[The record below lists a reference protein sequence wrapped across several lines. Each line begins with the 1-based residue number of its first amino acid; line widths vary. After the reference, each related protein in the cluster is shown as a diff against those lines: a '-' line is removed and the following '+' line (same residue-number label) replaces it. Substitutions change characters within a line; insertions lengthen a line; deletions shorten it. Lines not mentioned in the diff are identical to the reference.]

1 MQKTREVPAE
11 DPVTEDLDDPIAS
24 FAPTETDTLDDKVAV
39 HVPTM
44 PEDMVR

>member
-1 MQKTREVPAE
+1 MQKAREAPAE
-11 DPVTEDLDDPIAS
+11 DPVTEDDDPIAS